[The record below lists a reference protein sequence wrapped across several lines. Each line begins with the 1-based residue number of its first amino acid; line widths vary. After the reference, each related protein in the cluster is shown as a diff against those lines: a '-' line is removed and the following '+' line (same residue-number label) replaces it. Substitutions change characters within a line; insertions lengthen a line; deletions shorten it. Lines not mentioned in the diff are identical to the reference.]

1 MPVVPFT
8 ARPNQSQPIL
18 KADPTF
24 LMMAAAE
31 LHEAGRLVEP
41 SLDITSQAQKADRQ
55 KTANDWPQGTSPEVR
70 KAFDDRLKAGDITKD
85 QYNKAMRDPRQFQ
98 DNP

>member
-8 ARPNQSQPIL
+8 ARPNQSQPIP

-31 LHEAGRLVEP
+31 LHEAGRLIE
-41 SLDITSQAQKADRQ
+41 SQEELKETD
-55 KTANDWPQGTSPEVR
+55 AN
-70 KAFDDRLKAGDITKD
+70 ATKS
-85 QYNKAMRDPRQFQ
+85 
-98 DNP
+98 

>member
-8 ARPNQSQPIL
+8 SRPNQSQPLPKI
-18 KADPTF
+18 DPTF

-41 SLDITSQAQKADRQ
+41 LDSGAVRQATLPKSI
-55 KTANDWPQGTSPEVR
+55 P
-70 KAFDDRLKAGDITKD
+70 KD
-85 QYNKAMRDPRQFQ
+85 QT
-98 DNP
+98 